1 MIFSTFKENFQNKSA
16 DVIYWAFF
24 SNFSWEYF
32 DKYDNVGRWQ
42 ADDGFLCCVSA
53 GTWIEWRRF
62 HTPPSPIEEN
72 KNTRKKNH
80 VFLLQTEGGWSQDQ
94 ETRRT
99 SGAVER

>member
-42 ADDGFLCCVSA
+42 ADDGFYVVF
-53 GTWIEWRRF
+53 RRARGSNDGDSI
-62 HTPPSPIEEN
+62 HPVTYRGKI
-72 KNTRKKNH
+72 KIKKKKH

>member
-42 ADDGFLCCVSA
+42 ADDGFMLCFGGHVDRMTA
-53 GTWIEWRRF
+53 IPYT
-62 HTPPSPIEEN
+62 PSPIGE
-72 KNTRKKNH
+72 K
-80 VFLLQTEGGWSQDQ
+80 
-94 ETRRT
+94 
-99 SGAVER
+99 